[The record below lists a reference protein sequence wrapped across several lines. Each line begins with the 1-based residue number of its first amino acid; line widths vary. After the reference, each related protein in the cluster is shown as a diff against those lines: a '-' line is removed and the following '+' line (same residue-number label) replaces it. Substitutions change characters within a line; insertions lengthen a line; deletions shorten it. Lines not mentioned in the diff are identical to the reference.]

1 MDSCC
6 EDKSR
11 ELAALRGRQARVL
24 KIALGLN
31 GAMFGIE
38 FAAGLFAGSTALLGD
53 SLDML
58 GDSLVYAFTLFVL
71 QRSAA
76 WRARAALAKGL
87 VMGAFGLGV
96 LFEALRSLLLGSVPA
111 AATMGAIGALALAA
125 NLACFLLLL
134 RHRSDDLNMRST
146 WLCSRNDIIGNV
158 AVLISAAAVARFGSN
173 GPDVLVGAAIALL
186 FLRSAFQVLGGALG
200 ELADGRD
207 AREVSR

>member
-38 FAAGLFAGSTALLGD
+38 FVAGLFAGSTALLGD

>member
-38 FAAGLFAGSTALLGD
+38 FVAGLFAGSTALLGD

-71 QRSAA
+71 QRGAA

-96 LFEALRSLLLGSVPA
+96 LFEAARSLLLGSVPA

-200 ELADGRD
+200 ELADGR
-207 AREVSR
+207 EVSR